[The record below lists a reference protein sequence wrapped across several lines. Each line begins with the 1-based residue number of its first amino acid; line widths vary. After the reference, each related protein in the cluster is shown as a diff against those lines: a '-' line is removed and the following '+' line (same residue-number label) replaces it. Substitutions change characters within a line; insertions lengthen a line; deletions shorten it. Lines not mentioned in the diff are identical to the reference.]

1 MTQERVL
8 VRQGKQAI
16 RVQATEVLPYFFG
29 YKTEFFSFQNN
40 PKDLDPSCKMDL
52 DLWDCLGRVKLV
64 L

>member
-1 MTQERVL
+1 MWDIQHLTSKILLAEL
-8 VRQGKQAI
+8 CHI
-16 RVQATEVLPYFFG
+16 LPYFFE

-40 PKDLDPSCKMDL
+40 PKDLDPSCKTDL